1 MLSPIKNELLQP
13 LSKLRAYTARHY
25 RRRRAGRLG
34 LVAAVARSGRASE
47 VLGGPLYYCVVIL
60 AAVLFG
66 WTKSSVA
73 LVAVC
78 QMAAGDGFADIIG
91 RR

>member
-1 MLSPIKNELLQP
+1 MRARATLCPRSGLSSSGE
-13 LSKLRAYTARHY
+13 T
-25 RRRRAGRLG
+25 GG
-34 LVAAVARSGRASE
+34 LVAAVSRSGRASE